1 MTAASEQAEEALRLS
16 EQRNRSLVEATA
28 AIVWSLPPSGVVDSS
43 PQPSWSAFTGQT
55 PEEYC
60 GWGWVQALHPEDREG
75 TVRNWSAA
83 VASRL
88 PFNAE
93 YRVRRKDGEYRNLLV
108 RAVPIF
114 GTGGELREWFGT
126 GIDVTERT
134 QAQEALRASERR
146 FRVFVDHAAD
156 AFFMTDEQGRVIDI
170 NDRACQARGYTRDEL
185 LDMPPYEFLSE
196 YNPAVVED
204 RLRRLLAGETIVFEE
219 RFGRKN
225 GTTFECEVR
234 AKGFWEGE
242 RAFIVYL
249 PRDITRRKRAEE
261 ALRAS
266 EERFRTLAK
275 ATNDA
280 VWDWDLGTNKVW
292 WNEGILTL
300 FGYRLDHSESDPGWW
315 IERVHSED
323 RAAVEAFFYGVVNGK
338 ELTWVDEY
346 RFRCA
351 DGSYKDVYDRG
362 YVLRDADGRATRMI
376 GAMLDITGRKRA
388 EESLKKANARID
400 LAVRSSNLCIWELDM
415 PDGRLENA
423 NLTLINV
430 WESLGYD
437 PQTIP
442 NDFASALA
450 IYFHPDDR
458 ERVGRELQELIAG
471 DGGEWNKEFRARSK
485 DGSTRWHLSR
495 GTVVRTPE
503 GKPLRFIGTTVD
515 ITDLKRA
522 EEALAEQARLASLA
536 ADVGVALTESDTL
549 SGILRPC
556 ANALVRHLGAAFARV
571 WTLNEAENVLE
582 LQASAGMYTHT
593 DGSHSRVPVGQL
605 HIGKIAQERCPR
617 LLNDVANDPRT
628 SHPDWARSN
637 GLVAFAGHP
646 LVVQDR
652 LVGVMARL
660 AREPPSE
667 ATLTALAAVA
677 DEIALG
683 IERVRQGDAL
693 KCAKEAA
700 EAANRAKDEF
710 LANVSHEIRTPMNAI
725 IGMTELV
732 LDTPLEE
739 GQRQNLKTVHS
750 AANNLLGII
759 NDLLDFS
766 KIEAGKLELL
776 HEDFSLRATVGDT
789 LRALAARAHKKGLE
803 LIYQVEANVPDAL
816 IGDPGRLRQVL
827 LNLVGNAVKFT
838 DEGEVEVDVGILDSG
853 IRLTDVP
860 ASHLES
866 EMCNLR
872 FTIRDTGIGIPK
884 EQHERIFYA
893 FEQEDTSTTRKYG
906 GTGLGLTIAAQLVA
920 LMGGTITVD
929 SEPGKGSTFAFT
941 PVFRRQPDPAET
953 IPAPAPVSLHGLS
966 VLIVDDNATNRHILA
981 QWLRDWQM
989 EATEVSD
996 GMAALDALWH
1006 RAASGRPYSLV
1017 LLDGRMPD
1025 VDGLSLAARI
1035 RERAEL
1041 AATRIIL
1048 LSSGERPGDAAR
1060 IRELQLEAQLLKPAQ
1075 QDELL
1080 ETIYRVMSKNVRRGG
1095 WRVAGREWRVEG
1107 GEWSVASKETASEC
1121 SSSLSPPH
1129 ALHSTHHALP
1139 AAVLHVLVAEDNEL
1153 SAQVVEQALLRHG
1166 HRVRL
1171 ATTGR
1176 EVLAA
1181 TEREQF
1187 DVLLLDVHM
1196 PELDGFEVVQAIR
1209 DLESTGGGHLPIIAL
1224 TARSRKEDRER
1235 CLAAGMDDFQTK
1247 PIRPADL
1254 LAAIDRVVG
1263 TQSSQPPGASD
1274 VLDAPGLLAACG
1286 GQPTLLAKMC
1296 QSLASR
1302 APDQMATINAA
1313 LKNEDIQ
1320 RLRDAAHKSCGFL
1333 SEFSSIAGDLA
1344 GDLEHLASK
1353 GELHEAHKVAEI
1365 LSQRVAELLRLTDGL
1380 TLDRLNAMTR
1390 STSVPP
1396 ST

>member
-1 MTAASEQAEEALRLS
+1 MTASEQAE
-16 EQRNRSLVEATA
+16 
-28 AIVWSLPPSGVVDSS
+28 
-43 PQPSWSAFTGQT
+43 
-55 PEEYC
+55 
-60 GWGWVQALHPEDREG
+60 
-75 TVRNWSAA
+75 
-83 VASRL
+83 
-88 PFNAE
+88 
-93 YRVRRKDGEYRNLLV
+93 
-108 RAVPIF
+108 
-114 GTGGELREWFGT
+114 
-126 GIDVTERT
+126 
-134 QAQEALRASERR
+134 EALRASERR

-156 AFFMTDEQGRVIDI
+156 AFFVTDDEGRVIDV
-170 NDRACQARGYTRDEL
+170 NNRACHARGYSRDEL
-185 LDMPPYEFLSE
+185 LNMPPYEFLSE
-196 YNPAVVED
+196 FNPTVVED
-204 RLRRLLAGETIVFEE
+204 RVRRLLAGETIVFEE
-219 RFGRKN
+219 RFGRKD
-225 GTTFECEVR
+225 GSVFDVEVR
-234 AKGFWEGE
+234 GKAFWEGD
-242 RAFIVYL
+242 RAYFVYL
-249 PRDITRRKRAEE
+249 PRDVTNRKRAEE

-292 WNEGILTL
+292 WNEGVLTL
-300 FGYRLDHSESDPGWW
+300 FGYRLDDSESDPAWW
-315 IERVHSED
+315 LERIHPED
-323 RAAVEAFFYGVVNGK
+323 RAAVEAFFFDVVRGK

-351 DGSYKDVYDRG
+351 DGSYRDVYDRG
-362 YVLRDADGRATRMI
+362 YVLRDADGRAIRMI
-376 GAMLDITGRKRA
+376 GAMLDITDRKRA
-388 EESLKKANARID
+388 EEELKTANARID

-423 NLTLINV
+423 NHTLINV

-437 PQTIP
+437 PRTMP
-442 NDFASALA
+442 TDFSSAFPL
-450 IYFHPDDR
+450 YFHPDDR
-458 ERVGRELQELIAG
+458 ERVGHELQELIAS
-471 DGGEWNKEFRARSK
+471 DGHEWNNEFRVRRK

-495 GTVVRTPE
+495 GTVVRAPE

-522 EEALAEQARLASLA
+522 EQAVAEQARLASLA

-549 SGILRPC
+549 NGILRPC

-605 HIGKIAQERCPR
+605 HVGQIAGERCPH
-617 LLNDVANDPRT
+617 LVNDVANDPRT
-628 SHPDWARSN
+628 SNPGWARSN

-646 LVVQDR
+646 LIVQER
-652 LVGVMARL
+652 LVGVMALFSRGPL
-660 AREPPSE
+660 SE

-683 IERVRQGDAL
+683 IVRVRQGDAL
-693 KCAKEAA
+693 KSAKEAA

-739 GQRQNLKTVHS
+739 GQRQNLKTVNS
-750 AANNLLGII
+750 AANNLLGVI

-766 KIEAGKLELL
+766 KIEAGKLELA

-838 DEGEVEVDVGILDSG
+838 EQGEVEVDVGISDSG
-853 IRLTDVP
+853 VRLSDVP
-860 ASHLES
+860 ASPHLES
-866 EMCNLR
+866 EVCNLR
-872 FTIRDTGIGIPK
+872 FTVRDTGIGIPK
-884 EQHERIFYA
+884 DQHERIFHA

-920 LMGGTITVD
+920 LMGGRITID
-929 SEPGKGSTFAFT
+929 SAPGKGSTFTFT
-941 PVFRRQPDPAET
+941 PVFRRQPHPAQT
-953 IPAPAPVSLHGLS
+953 VPAFSPVSLHGLP
-966 VLIVDDNATNRHILA
+966 VLIIDDNATNRHILA

-989 EATEVSD
+989 EPTEVND
-996 GMAALDALWH
+996 GMAAMDALWH
-1006 RAASGRPYSLV
+1006 RAASGRPYPLV

-1025 VDGLSLAARI
+1025 ADGLTVAARI

-1041 AATRIIL
+1041 TATRIIL

-1060 IRELQLEAQLLKPAQ
+1060 IRELQIEAQLLKPAQ

-1080 ETIYRVMSKNVRRGG
+1080 ETIYRVMSKAVNGGMRRVTRIEATSG
-1095 WRVAGREWRVEG
+1095 
-1107 GEWSVASKETASEC
+1107 
-1121 SSSLSPPH
+1121 SSSLPPPH
-1129 ALHSTHHALP
+1129 ATPTTL
-1139 AAVLHVLVAEDNEL
+1139 LHVLVAEDNEL
-1153 SAQVVEQALLRHG
+1153 SAQVVEQSLLRHR
-1166 HRVRL
+1166 HRVRI

-1176 EVLAA
+1176 EVLAL
-1181 TEREQF
+1181 TEQEHF

-1196 PELDGFEVVQAIR
+1196 PELSGFEVVRAIR
-1209 DLESTGGGHLPIIAL
+1209 DRESTGGGHLPIIAL

-1235 CLAAGMDDFQTK
+1235 CLAVGMDDFQTK

-1254 LAAIDRVVG
+1254 LAAIDRVVS
-1263 TQSSQPPGASD
+1263 TQSSQRPGAGD
-1274 VLDAPGLLAACG
+1274 ILDTPGLLAACG
-1286 GQPTLLAKMC
+1286 GEPTLLAKMC
-1296 QSLASR
+1296 ESLASR
-1302 APDQMATINAA
+1302 APDHMATIEGA
-1313 LKNEDIQ
+1313 LRDNDSH
-1320 RLRDAAHKSCGFL
+1320 RLREAAHKACGLL
-1333 SEFSSIAGDLA
+1333 SEFSSVAGDLA
-1344 GDLEHLASK
+1344 SDLEHLASK
-1353 GELHEAHKVAEI
+1353 GHFHEAQKVAET
-1365 LSQRVAELLRLTDGL
+1365 LSKRVAELLRLADGL
-1380 TLDRLNAMTR
+1380 TLDRLNAMGTACR
-1390 STSVPP
+1390 QPAE
-1396 ST
+1396 

>member
-1 MTAASEQAEEALRLS
+1 MSASEQEIAEL
-16 EQRNRSLVEATA
+16 
-28 AIVWSLPPSGVVDSS
+28 
-43 PQPSWSAFTGQT
+43 
-55 PEEYC
+55 
-60 GWGWVQALHPEDREG
+60 
-75 TVRNWSAA
+75 
-83 VASRL
+83 
-88 PFNAE
+88 
-93 YRVRRKDGEYRNLLV
+93 
-108 RAVPIF
+108 
-114 GTGGELREWFGT
+114 
-126 GIDVTERT
+126 T

-156 AFFMTDEQGRVIDI
+156 AFFMTDEQGRVIDV
-170 NDRACQARGYTRDEL
+170 NSRACEARGYTRDEL
-185 LDMPPYEFLSE
+185 LNMPPYEFLSE
-196 YNPAVVED
+196 YNRAVVED
-204 RLRRLLAGETIVFEE
+204 RVRRILAGVRMFFEG
-219 RFGRKN
+219 RFGRRD
-225 GTTFECEVR
+225 GTVFDVEVR
-234 AKGFWEGE
+234 GK
-242 RAFIVYL
+242 AFRDGDRTYIVYL
-249 PRDITRRKRAEE
+249 PRDVTSRKRAEE

-300 FGYRLDHSESDPGWW
+300 FGYRLENSESDPGWW
-315 IERVHSED
+315 IQRVHPED
-323 RAAVEAFFYGVVNGK
+323 RAAVEAFFYELVNGK
-338 ELTWVDEY
+338 ELTWVDED

-362 YVLRDADGRATRMI
+362 YVLRDADGRAIRMI
-376 GAMLDITGRKRA
+376 GAMLDITGRKRS
-388 EESLKKANARID
+388 EEALKKANARID

-423 NLTLINV
+423 KLTLINV

-437 PQTIP
+437 PRTMP
-442 NDFASALA
+442 ADFSSAFAL
-450 IYFHPDDR
+450 YFHPDDY
-458 ERVGRELQELIAG
+458 ERVGREIQELIAG
-471 DGGEWNKEFRARSK
+471 DGCEWNNEFRVRSK

-522 EEALAEQARLASLA
+522 EEALRESEQRFRGTFENAAVGIAHMHPNGQHLRVNQKCCDILGYKREELLGKSFRDLIHPDDLAFSQEHFGALMRGDLPAYTSERRFLRKDGSHVWSQVDVSLQRDAAGNPAYAIGMIQDISERKQFEEAMAERARLASLA
-536 ADVGVALTESDTL
+536 ADVGVALTGADTL

-556 ANALVRHLGAAFARV
+556 ADALVRHLGAAFARV

-652 LVGVMARL
+652 LVGVMAL
-660 AREPPSE
+660 FAREPLSE

-683 IERVRQGDAL
+683 IVRVRQGDAL
-693 KCAKEAA
+693 KSAKVAA

-739 GQRQNLKTVHS
+739 GQRQNLKTVNS

-766 KIEAGKLELL
+766 KIEAGKLELV
-776 HEDFSLRATVGDT
+776 HEEFSLRATVGDT

-884 EQHERIFYA
+884 DQHERIFHA

-906 GTGLGLTIAAQLVA
+906 GTGLGLTIAAQLAA

-929 SEPGKGSTFAFT
+929 SKPGKGSTFTFT
-941 PVFRRQPDPAET
+941 PVFRGQPHPTET
-953 IPAPAPVSLHGLS
+953 IAAPSSVSLHGLS

-989 EATEVSD
+989 EPTEVRD
-996 GMAALDALWH
+996 GMAAMDALWH
-1006 RAASGRPYSLV
+1006 RAAGGQPYSLV

-1025 VDGLSLAARI
+1025 VDGLAVAAKI

-1041 AATRIIL
+1041 TATRIIL

-1060 IRELQLEAQLLKPAQ
+1060 IRELQIEAQLLKPAQ

-1080 ETIYRVMSKNVRRGG
+1080 ETIYRVMSKTVKGGVRRVT
-1095 WRVAGREWRVEG
+1095 RNEAV
-1107 GEWSVASKETASEC
+1107 SNASSPP
-1121 SSSLSPPH
+1121 PPH
-1129 ALHSTHHALP
+1129 ASSKAQDPLP
-1139 AAVLHVLVAEDNEL
+1139 TTVLHVL
-1153 SAQVVEQALLRHG
+1153 
-1166 HRVRL
+1166 
-1171 ATTGR
+1171 
-1176 EVLAA
+1176 
-1181 TEREQF
+1181 
-1187 DVLLLDVHM
+1187 
-1196 PELDGFEVVQAIR
+1196 
-1209 DLESTGGGHLPIIAL
+1209 
-1224 TARSRKEDRER
+1224 
-1235 CLAAGMDDFQTK
+1235 
-1247 PIRPADL
+1247 
-1254 LAAIDRVVG
+1254 
-1263 TQSSQPPGASD
+1263 
-1274 VLDAPGLLAACG
+1274 
-1286 GQPTLLAKMC
+1286 
-1296 QSLASR
+1296 
-1302 APDQMATINAA
+1302 
-1313 LKNEDIQ
+1313 
-1320 RLRDAAHKSCGFL
+1320 
-1333 SEFSSIAGDLA
+1333 
-1344 GDLEHLASK
+1344 
-1353 GELHEAHKVAEI
+1353 
-1365 LSQRVAELLRLTDGL
+1365 
-1380 TLDRLNAMTR
+1380 
-1390 STSVPP
+1390 
-1396 ST
+1396 

>member
-146 FRVFVDHAAD
+146 FRVFVDQSAD

-249 PRDITRRKRAEE
+249 PRDVTSRKRAEE

-280 VWDWDLGTNKVW
+280 VWDWDLLKNKVW
-292 WNEGILTL
+292 WNEGVLTL
-300 FGYRLDHSESDPGWW
+300 FGYRLEKSEADPGWW
-315 IERVHSED
+315 LERVHPED
-323 RAAVEAFFYGVVNGK
+323 RSAVEAFFYEVVNGK

-362 YVLRDADGRATRMI
+362 YVLRDAEGRATRMI

-388 EESLKKANARID
+388 EEALKKANARID

-442 NDFASALA
+442 NDFSSAFAL
-450 IYFHPDDR
+450 YFHPGEM

-471 DGGEWNKEFRARSK
+471 DGREWNKEFRARSK

-522 EEALAEQARLASLA
+522 EEALRESEQRFRGTFENAAVGIAHMRPNGQHLRVNQKCCDILGYTREELLGKGFRDLIHPDDLAFSQEHFGALMRGDLPAYTSQRRFLRKDGSHVWSQVDVSLQRDAAGNPAYAIGMIQDISERKQFEEAMAERARLASLA
-536 ADVGVALTESDTL
+536 ADVGVALTGADTL

-556 ANALVRHLGAAFARV
+556 ADALVRHLGAAFARV

-593 DGSHSRVPVGQL
+593 DGAHSRVPVGQL
-605 HIGKIAQERCPR
+605 HIGHIARERRPHVC
-617 LLNDVANDPRT
+617 NDVADDPRT

-646 LVVQDR
+646 LIVQDR
-652 LVGVMARL
+652 LVGVMAL
-660 AREPPSE
+660 FARGPLSE

-683 IERVRQGDAL
+683 IERVRQGEAL
-693 KCAKEAA
+693 KGAKEAA

-739 GQRQNLKTVHS
+739 GQRQSLKTVKS

-766 KIEAGKLELL
+766 KIEAGKLELV
-776 HEDFSLRATVGDT
+776 HEDFSLRAAVGDT
-789 LRALAARAHKKGLE
+789 LRALAARAHQKGLE
-803 LIYQVEANVPDAL
+803 LIYQVDPNVLDAV

-838 DEGEVEVDVGILDSG
+838 DEGEVEVDVE
-853 IRLTDVP
+853 
-860 ASHLES
+860 LE
-866 EMCNLR
+866 
-872 FTIRDTGIGIPK
+872 
-884 EQHERIFYA
+884 
-893 FEQEDTSTTRKYG
+893 
-906 GTGLGLTIAAQLVA
+906 
-920 LMGGTITVD
+920 
-929 SEPGKGSTFAFT
+929 
-941 PVFRRQPDPAET
+941 
-953 IPAPAPVSLHGLS
+953 
-966 VLIVDDNATNRHILA
+966 
-981 QWLRDWQM
+981 
-989 EATEVSD
+989 
-996 GMAALDALWH
+996 
-1006 RAASGRPYSLV
+1006 
-1017 LLDGRMPD
+1017 
-1025 VDGLSLAARI
+1025 
-1035 RERAEL
+1035 
-1041 AATRIIL
+1041 
-1048 LSSGERPGDAAR
+1048 GE
-1060 IRELQLEAQLLKPAQ
+1060 
-1075 QDELL
+1075 
-1080 ETIYRVMSKNVRRGG
+1080 G
-1095 WRVAGREWRVEG
+1095 WMVE
-1107 GEWSVASKETASEC
+1107 
-1121 SSSLSPPH
+1121 
-1129 ALHSTHHALP
+1129 
-1139 AAVLHVLVAEDNEL
+1139 
-1153 SAQVVEQALLRHG
+1153 
-1166 HRVRL
+1166 
-1171 ATTGR
+1171 
-1176 EVLAA
+1176 
-1181 TEREQF
+1181 
-1187 DVLLLDVHM
+1187 
-1196 PELDGFEVVQAIR
+1196 
-1209 DLESTGGGHLPIIAL
+1209 
-1224 TARSRKEDRER
+1224 
-1235 CLAAGMDDFQTK
+1235 
-1247 PIRPADL
+1247 
-1254 LAAIDRVVG
+1254 
-1263 TQSSQPPGASD
+1263 
-1274 VLDAPGLLAACG
+1274 
-1286 GQPTLLAKMC
+1286 
-1296 QSLASR
+1296 
-1302 APDQMATINAA
+1302 
-1313 LKNEDIQ
+1313 
-1320 RLRDAAHKSCGFL
+1320 
-1333 SEFSSIAGDLA
+1333 
-1344 GDLEHLASK
+1344 
-1353 GELHEAHKVAEI
+1353 
-1365 LSQRVAELLRLTDGL
+1365 
-1380 TLDRLNAMTR
+1380 
-1390 STSVPP
+1390 
-1396 ST
+1396 